1 MTQSRQQYIDNYA
14 EYAMEQMRRYGIP
27 ASITLA
33 QGIIESADG
42 KSTLANTANNHFGVK
57 GSFNGNYVLADD
69 DKPNEKFKKYDNVG
83 QSYEDHSKVLTNQ
96 RYQRYVKNLAPDD
109 YKGWASGI
117 QKGGYASSKA
127 YVSTVVNVI
136 EGCGLQKY
144 DKMVMNQMKNEGK
157 QFWVAS
163 NPLTTGTTEK
173 KVETKNTGMSLSK
186 GQYCMPV
193 KREEFLLVTSPYG
206 KREDPIQKVKTQIHH
221 CIDIKTHNESVLATE
236 NGGKVIG
243 VDNRTNTG
251 GGKTLTIEYERPDGS
266 KTQVQYMH
274 LLRIDVKKGDTVN
287 IDYVGKKDG
296 VAFEGGTAQGHDLEI
311 GSGAFI
317 DGFEDGLIGV
327 ETGKTIDLNLT
338 FPENYTTADLAG
350 AKVVFTV
357 TVNYIRGAAFYTDK
371 DLQEAKEIV
380 VCNDL
385 YTSIMNQSE
394 YRNIPAAAHDYY
406 YNMVISYYGSTAS
419 GVTEYAEQYAQRQ
432 GKFIVLVRALADEFK
447 LTVTD
452 QDYAGMLNSLAAEYN
467 TTPAKFEEENG
478 KAFLRFQ
485 ALSELVQEDLYKR
498 YEATLEK

>member
-1 MTQSRQQYIDNYA
+1 MKKRYACGILAVLMCFSLLVGCSSDKENDKTSSAVNKEAVFNFDASEYMTLCKNFDYKLSFKDDAALQTAIDDYLKQY
-14 EYAMEQMRRYGIP
+14 R
-27 ASITLA
+27 
-33 QGIIESADG
+33 
-42 KSTLANTANNHFGVK
+42 
-57 GSFNGNYVLADD
+57 
-69 DKPNEKFKKYDNVG
+69 KP
-83 QSYEDHSKVLTNQ
+83 SYEQ
-96 RYQRYVKNLAPDD
+96 I
-109 YKGWASGI
+109 KG
-117 QKGGYASSKA
+117 
-127 YVSTVVNVI
+127 T
-136 EGCGLQKY
+136 
-144 DKMVMNQMKNEGK
+144 
-157 QFWVAS
+157 
-163 NPLTTGTTEK
+163 
-173 KVETKNTGMSLSK
+173 
-186 GQYCMPV
+186 
-193 KREEFLLVTSPYG
+193 
-206 KREDPIQKVKTQIHH
+206 
-221 CIDIKTHNESVLATE
+221 
-236 NGGKVIG
+236 
-243 VDNRTNTG
+243 
-251 GGKTLTIEYERPDGS
+251 
-266 KTQVQYMH
+266 
-274 LLRIDVKKGDTVN
+274 VKKGDTVN

-338 FPENYTTADLAG
+338 FPENYKTADLAG

-357 TVNYIRGAAFYTDK
+357 TVNYIRGAPFYTDK